1 MEQYTKEER
10 TRRYK
15 MKTKVTNLLIKWGKN
30 SNEVAKM
37 VAENFDYAIRV
48 YPEATA
54 RELAQVISAIY

>member
-1 MEQYTKEER
+1 MVILGIRKKGDNE
-10 TRRYK
+10 
-15 MKTKVTNLLIKWGKN
+15 MKAKVTNLLTKWGNN

-54 RELAQVISAIY
+54 RELAQVIRAIY

>member
-1 MEQYTKEER
+1 
-10 TRRYK
+10 
-15 MKTKVTNLLIKWGKN
+15 MKAKVTNILIKWGNN

-54 RELAQVISAIY
+54 RELAQVIRHLLKTNPQT

>member
-1 MEQYTKEER
+1 MEQYNKER

-15 MKTKVTNLLIKWGKN
+15 MKTKVTNILIKWGN
-30 SNEVAKM
+30 NPDEVAKM

>member
-1 MEQYTKEER
+1 MEQEER